1 MNMRKERGDVQAM
14 AQFVTLGIFIL
25 IGVIVYANIFA
36 AAALSSVTG
45 ESLNTSITSNIS
57 LTTTNT
63 PLYASP
69 APVVYAGGSVITGS
83 GNYTW
88 NSYEIGNI
96 TIVNNSDTYLQAITV
111 DYTYSST
118 RDATAKATID
128 SLNKTWYSS
137 VELLVLV
144 FLVIAAVVI
153 LAYVSRLGGRGQ

>member
-1 MNMRKERGDVQAM
+1 M

-36 AAALSSVTG
+36 SAALSSVTG

-69 APVVYAGGSVITGS
+69 APVVYADGSVITGS

-88 NSYEIGNI
+88 NSYDLGNI
-96 TIVNNSDTYLQAITV
+96 TIVNNSNYTYLKAITV

-118 RDATAKATID
+118 RDAAAKATVD
-128 SLNKTWYSS
+128 RLNTTWYSS
-137 VELLVLV
+137 VELLILV